1 MHSVTLAYC
10 QKQKEVNNSWT
21 WNKTFPHLSTT
32 IDNLDQL
39 SFLKEIIPNTLKLLG
54 DKDPTYKGSKLEEEL
69 LTYSNVIL
77 TNHILWFNCR

>member
-21 WNKTFPHLSTT
+21 WNETFPHLSTT

-39 SFLKEIIPNTLKLLG
+39 SFLQEIIPNTLKLLE
-54 DKDPTYKGSKLEEEL
+54 DSDPSYKGSKFEEEL
-69 LTYSNVIL
+69 LAYSNVNDIL
-77 TNHILWFNCR
+77 